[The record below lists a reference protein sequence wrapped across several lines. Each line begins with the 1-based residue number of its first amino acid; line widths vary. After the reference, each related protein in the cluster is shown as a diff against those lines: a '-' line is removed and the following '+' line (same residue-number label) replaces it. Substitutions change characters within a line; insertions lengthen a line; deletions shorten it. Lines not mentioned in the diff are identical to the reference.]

1 MLVIEETHTVIG
13 RKVADFEALSR
24 DVWMPALAQSDDCR
38 LLWFFHLF
46 TVYDAF
52 GYVTITALRDDAAY
66 EKHAE
71 RLQSGDLAEPAERL
85 DACRYDVTSRI
96 MTELP
101 FAPLQVD
108 LADVPTT
115 PNDATPAVYM
125 EDTMYPIVGQLRP
138 FEHALETIYFR
149 RVGHLL
155 AAHHRGGLPIC
166 TGRGQPSRG
175 DPAREVAGPLVAHQV
190 DRPRWRC
197 CAGTEARH
205 LDARGAELPRPV
217 EEPPAHHVALVA
229 APMTGRS

>member
-1 MLVIEETHTVIG
+1 MLVIEETHAVIG

-52 GYVTITALRDDAAY
+52 GYVTITALRDGAAY

-71 RLQSGDLAEPAERL
+71 RIQSGDLAEPAERL

-101 FAPLQVD
+101 FAPLQVE

-149 RVGHLL
+149 ELGTYSPLTIEAGFRSAPGGGNHPEVILL
-155 AAHHRGGLPIC
+155 EKWQDPSWLTKLIARDGDAAP
-166 TGRGQPSRG
+166 
-175 DPAREVAGPLVAHQV
+175 E
-190 DRPRWRC
+190 
-197 CAGTEARH
+197 
-205 LDARGAELPRPV
+205 PRPGTWMY
-217 EEPPAHHVALVA
+217 EALNFRDRWKSRLLTTS
-229 APMTGRS
+229 PWSPLQ